1 MQANTNEPQNI
12 RMWGCKDASKHKW
25 TLECE
30 DARMCRCEQANMNPK
45 VWGCEDAKI
54 LASTHEPED
63 MSMQG
68 CEDLYMNLKIQ
79 ENMEVRPEE
88 NTLENT
94 FLGYIY

>member
-1 MQANTNEPQNI
+1 
-12 RMWGCKDASKHKW
+12 
-25 TLECE
+25 
-30 DARMCRCEQANMNPK
+30 
-45 VWGCEDAKI
+45 
-54 LASTHEPED
+54 
-63 MSMQG
+63 MQG

>member
-1 MQANTNEPQNI
+1 M
-12 RMWGCKDASKHKW
+12 
-25 TLECE
+25 
-30 DARMCRCEQANMNPK
+30 
-45 VWGCEDAKI
+45 